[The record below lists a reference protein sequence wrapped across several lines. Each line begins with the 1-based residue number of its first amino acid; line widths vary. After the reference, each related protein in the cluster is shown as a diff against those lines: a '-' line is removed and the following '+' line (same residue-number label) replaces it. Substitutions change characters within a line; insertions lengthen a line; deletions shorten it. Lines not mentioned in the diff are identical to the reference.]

1 MFLKPNNLK
10 IRLKEKQEEV
20 VNEIMAQHPK

>member
-10 IRLKEKQEEV
+10 NRLKEKQEEV
-20 VNEIMAQHPK
+20 VTEVMAQHPK

>member
-10 IRLKEKQEEV
+10 NMLKEKQEEV
-20 VNEIMAQHPK
+20 VIEVMAQHPK